1 METTVNTTKK
11 GLTTF
16 DLKIMGIVL
25 MFIDHFHEMFSNM
38 GAPHWLNWFGRPVAT
53 IFFFVSVVGFTHTRN
68 KEKYLLRLYIG
79 FVIMNIGNSIISH
92 FFQYG
97 DIGLMNNIFADLF
110 VGGLMMYGIDKIK
123 EGRSTH
129 KDGKTALGIILI
141 LLPIAASGIM
151 IPIMSMMGSGSAP
164 WLVKVLY
171 FIPTLMTTENN
182 IMVLLI
188 PIMYL
193 LKDHRVGQCV
203 AIALTAL
210 LFFILGA
217 NQWMMIFAIIP
228 ILLYNGQK
236 GRGMKY
242 FFYIFYPA
250 HIWILYIVASMIY
263 NR

>member
-1 METTVNTTKK
+1 MNTKK

-16 DLKIMGIVL
+16 DLKIMGIIL
-25 MFIDHFHEMFSNM
+25 MVIDHVHEMFSPM
-38 GAPHWLNWFGRPVAT
+38 GAPAWLNWFGRPVAT
-53 IFFFVSVVGFTHTRN
+53 IFFFTSVIGFSHTRN

-79 FVIMNIGNSIISH
+79 FVLMNIGNAIVSH

-97 DIGLMNNIFADLF
+97 SIGLMNNIFGDLF
-110 VGGLMMYGIDKIK
+110 VGAVMMYGIDKIK
-123 EGRSTH
+123 EGRLNKAGS
-129 KDGKTALGIILI
+129 KIALGIGLI
-141 LLPIAASGIM
+141 LLPILASGIL
-151 IPIMSMMGSGSAP
+151 IPMMSGVGAMP
-164 WLVKVLY
+164 WIARITY
-171 FIPTLMTTENN
+171 FLPTLMTTENN
-182 IMVLLI
+182 VMVFLI

-193 LKDHRVGQCV
+193 LKDHRIGQCV
-203 AIALTAL
+203 AIAITAL

-250 HIWILYIVASMIY
+250 HIWILYIVASVIFHQ
-263 NR
+263 